1 MYNKEK
7 EKAMDIKAHIYF
19 SHWNGLYI
27 ATLLGGEFA
36 NCHGQGPSPELAMIS
51 LRLTVRTLRK

>member
-1 MYNKEK
+1 
-7 EKAMDIKAHIYF
+7 MDIKAHIQF
-19 SHWNGLYI
+19 SHWNGLYV

-51 LRLTVRTLRK
+51 LKLTVRALRNGR